1 MTDLQPAKG
10 GKYTCKLGDGCGVL
24 EAIATKQVSQII
36 AQGDIQNGHLVGVKS
51 HTLNDFGG
59 IQKMIW
65 AECEVWKACMRQCIA
80 TVIDAVACEKQM
92 QQRHADAN

>member
-24 EAIATKQVSQII
+24 EAIATKQVSHII
-36 AQGDIQNGHLVGVKS
+36 AKGDIQNAHLVGVKS

-59 IQKMIW
+59 VQKMIW
-65 AECEVWKACMRQCIA
+65 AECEVWKAYKQHRMA
-80 TVIDAVACEKQM
+80 MVIDAVP
-92 QQRHADAN
+92 